1 MTAAVMD
8 ILWSREPVVEDRA
21 TVHALVIG
29 VSKYDYLPGGAG
41 PVTDKALL
49 AGLGQ
54 LSAAATAATR
64 IANWL
69 RDNFEYPN
77 VQLGS
82 VRLLASP
89 SPGELPLAGG
99 ANPPPATSDEV
110 KKALTRWRRDAR
122 GTPGN
127 ITLLFVAGHGIQTS
141 NEGGILLLQD
151 VGHPDSEPLD
161 RALDVAAIR
170 LGMVAD
176 PTDPETSTPPVQYYF
191 YDACRVQPAGLP
203 NYQELKAG
211 IGSDIPRGPAPDM
224 SWVLWGSRSRDYA
237 LADPETKTTLFS
249 KALIDCLESRAPAD
263 KDGRTVRFGLF
274 QLTLE
279 EVVDELASAADEQQ
293 SVVPGGSGQ
302 VRTPV
307 FLRRLAPPVGR
318 DEAERRGE
326 EALEREWEEQLR
338 RYEEPPRRG
347 GMGRPPPLGPRPVTV
362 TTEIHEP
369 RGVTIRGNGVVIEA
383 VTETPVELAPGAY
396 TVAVDQ
402 PWGGTARTRI
412 NVPSGSDAMEIL
424 INVPDQP
431 PRSTAG
437 SPRLVRQL
445 GAAGGA
451 ASSWFLRFLTWTPE
465 GLQHRSEVTPPA
477 VEVDDLDADTVAI
490 IMHAHGENPQYAQ
503 LLTGDG
509 RSLVVALPISTS
521 AGQAEACWLHVRV
534 SETALGAV
542 VRFNDQ
548 SLDVYTG
555 YLTGGRPDHVV
566 TLAPSAEDL
575 LYSKVQN
582 PIAATIGGY
591 ALLKLNDLDR
601 MHNWADNL
609 AAWFEWLPDGAV
621 IAGEVAA
628 RRGMDA
634 HAAELFQTAIHRGLP
649 LFTEGLS
656 LLATRLPRLL
666 VDDDL
671 DRSVRDQLQGLAQL
685 VLTASPMAEFGALA
699 TTLRT
704 DVDPGPITKEM
715 GWQEFVRTTRPA
727 DPRDFWRAP

>member
-1 MTAAVMD
+1 MTAEVMD
-8 ILWSREPVVEDRA
+8 ILWSRKPVVADRA

-29 VSKYDYLPGGAG
+29 VSKYDYLPGGTG
-41 PVTDKALL
+41 PQTTKALL

-69 RDNFEYPN
+69 RDNFDYPN

-89 SPGELPLAGG
+89 SPSELPLPGG
-99 ANPPPATSDEV
+99 GNPPPAISDEV
-110 KKALTRWRRDAR
+110 KKALSRWRRDAR

-170 LGMVAD
+170 LGMVGD
-176 PTDPETSTPPVQYYF
+176 PTDLETSTPPVQYYF
-191 YDACRVQPAGLP
+191 YDACRVQPAGVAS
-203 NYQELKAG
+203 YQELKAG
-211 IGSDIPRGPAPDM
+211 IGSDVPRGPAPDM

-263 KDGRTVRFGLF
+263 KDRRTVRFGQF
-274 QLTLE
+274 QTTLE
-279 EVVDELASAADEQQ
+279 EVVDELAAAAEEQQ
-293 SVVPGGSGQ
+293 SVVLSGTGQMRTPIYLRRPWEPLPGG
-302 VRTPV
+302 
-307 FLRRLAPPVGR
+307 
-318 DEAERRGE
+318 AE
-326 EALEREWEEQLR
+326 
-338 RYEEPPRRG
+338 PRVRG
-347 GMGRPPPLGPRPVTV
+347 GIKPQPSPPPLRPVTL
-362 TTEIHEP
+362 TTQIGEP
-369 RGVTIRGNGVVIEA
+369 LGITIRRNGVVIEA
-383 VTETPVELAPGAY
+383 VTGSPVELFPGAY

-402 PWGGTARTRI
+402 PWGGTPQ
-412 NVPSGSDAMEIL
+412 VPISVPWGLGSTEIL
-424 INVPDQP
+424 IDVPDQP
-431 PRSTAG
+431 PRSTLG
-437 SPRLVRQL
+437 SPRLSRQL
-445 GAAGGA
+445 GATGGG
-451 ASSWFLRFLTWTPE
+451 ASSWFLRFLAWTPE
-465 GLQHRSEVTPPA
+465 GLKHRSDVMPPG

-490 IMHAHGENPQYAQ
+490 MMHGRGSVPLYAQ
-503 LLTGDG
+503 LMTGDG
-509 RSLVVALPISTS
+509 RSLIVALPISTS
-521 AGQAEACWLHVRV
+521 AGAPQSCWLHVRV

-566 TLAPSAEDL
+566 SLAPAAERL
-575 LYSKVQN
+575 LY

-601 MHNWADNL
+601 IHDWADNL
-609 AAWFEWLPDGAV
+609 AAWFDWLPDGAV

-628 RRGMDA
+628 RRGEVA
-634 HAAELFQTAIHRGLP
+634 HAAELFQTVIKRGLP
-649 LFTEGLS
+649 LFLEGLS
-656 LLATRLPRLL
+656 LLASRWPRL
-666 VDDDL
+666 VADDDL
-671 DRSVRDQLQGLAQL
+671 DQSARDQLQRLAQPL
-685 VLTASPMAEFGALA
+685 LIASLTAEFGTLA
-699 TTLRT
+699 TTLRM
-704 DVDPGPITKEM
+704 DVDPGPISEET
-715 GWQEFVRTTRPA
+715 GWREFVPA
-727 DPRDFWRAP
+727 TAPQDPRDFWRTP